1 MLLDPR
7 RGRRI
12 AADREEALGVMVAVF
27 RIRSAFSSA
36 ANALA
41 RLSPPASVTK
51 SIYTLVSPLRSDM
64 RARRAALAADRSASR
79 FCARAVRSL

>member
-1 MLLDPR
+1 M
-7 RGRRI
+7 
-12 AADREEALGVMVAVF
+12 MVAVF

-64 RARRAALAADRSASR
+64 RARRAAGG
-79 FCARAVRSL
+79 SLCFSLLREGGALLWLGKILLHV